1 MIFSDYGNLSLS
13 HVRLYHMNEKLK
25 NTKNG
30 EKYAIKYASKEGEKS
45 LVALVIPYHLSKQGK
60 ETIANKGEIQESKY
74 QQAENF
80 GDGVVTL
87 KSNPDAGLYFTF
99 QKQTRN
105 DKGHWNGN
113 EIRTMKAE
121 NIISMEKI

>member
-1 MIFSDYGNLSLS
+1 MQTI
-13 HVRLYHMNEKLK
+13 LK

-60 ETIANKGEIQESKY
+60 ETLATKGEIQESKY
-74 QQAENF
+74 APAQGF
-80 GDGVVTL
+80 GDGVVIL

-105 DKGHWNGN
+105 EKGHWNGN

-121 NIISMEKI
+121 NILTIQKA